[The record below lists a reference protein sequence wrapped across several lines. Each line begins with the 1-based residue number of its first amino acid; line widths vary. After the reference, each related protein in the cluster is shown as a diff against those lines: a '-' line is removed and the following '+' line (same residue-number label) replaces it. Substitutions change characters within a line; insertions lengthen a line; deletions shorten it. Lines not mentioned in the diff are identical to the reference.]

1 MTCKTGYPGTNT
13 AQDELGNYVGFFV
26 NGTDESVGVV
36 NMAALAGD
44 FTPTFSTDHAGP
56 TFRINIETTGAI
68 EVQLADGSDFTI
80 TQVQTD
86 NNLGQWLS
94 LNIIKVYKL
103 NTVGTFSV
111 GY

>member
-13 AQDELGNYVGFFV
+13 AQDELGNYVGFFI

-44 FTPTFSTDHAGP
+44 FTPTFSTDHGDP
-56 TFRINIETTGAI
+56 TFRICIETTGAI

-80 TQVQTD
+80 TQAQADAYAGT
-86 NNLGQWLS
+86 WYPA
-94 LNIIKVYKL
+94 NIIKVYKSG
-103 NTVGTFSV
+103 TTGTFSV